1 MCPVC
6 RVNDVPVSTLRFYS
20 TANSTWAAGLVALA
34 RDDAFHRQKAR
45 THRTDK
51 RQSWIFGCR
60 LNNNELEGSAD
71 SDGASAVDR
80 QFDSCDKPGRVAR
93 EIQRGVSD
101 VFGCRHPSQRN
112 AGDDPGAALRR
123 IRAAK
128 KLLDQT
134 SRAHD
139 RTYRV
144 DSNVVGAELGLH
156 RLRHYVDRGLGRV
169 VPGEARTG
177 PNAGRRSD
185 VQDNAR
191 FSLTHQR

>member
-1 MCPVC
+1 MMCPYQHFA
-6 RVNDVPVSTLRFYS
+6 STPPQIQLGPRAWLHSPGMMHS
-20 TANSTWAAGLVALA
+20 TA
-34 RDDAFHRQKAR
+34 K
-45 THRTDK
+45 K
-51 RQSWIFGCR
+51 RGPIAQGKCRSPIPTCR
-60 LNNNELEGSAD
+60 LGKAGLEGSAD

-134 SRAHD
+134 RRAHD

-144 DSNVVGAELGLH
+144 DSNVVGTEL
-156 RLRHYVDRGLGRV
+156 
-169 VPGEARTG
+169 
-177 PNAGRRSD
+177 
-185 VQDNAR
+185 
-191 FSLTHQR
+191 